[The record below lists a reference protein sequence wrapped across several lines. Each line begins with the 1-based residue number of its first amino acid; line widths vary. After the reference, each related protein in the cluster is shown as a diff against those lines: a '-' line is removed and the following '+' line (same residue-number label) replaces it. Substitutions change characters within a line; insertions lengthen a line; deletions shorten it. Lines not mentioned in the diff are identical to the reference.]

1 MIWWS
6 GSTSGVAVG
15 FVASSA
21 VIGSSPVL
29 MSPRTVSVAPPW
41 VLDAKP
47 LLITSGRARPAASPV
62 GVLVSSGFVIAS
74 LSVLLSVFESVLLSV
89 FESVLLSV
97 LLSVFVTVFDSVV
110 VLSVFV
116 LLSVVVVVV
125 VFSVFG
131 VVSPPVGG
139 GGVHGL
145 PLASSGWPL
154 SPTSGV
160 SVGLPFSSTDAGAGG
175 VHGLPLAS
183 NG

>member
-15 FVASSA
+15 LVASSA

-47 LLITSGRARPAASPV
+47 LLISSGRVSTAATPV
-62 GVLVSSGFVIAS
+62 GVLASSGFVIAS
-74 LSVLLSVFESVLLSV
+74 LSVLLSVL
-89 FESVLLSV
+89 ESVLLSV
-97 LLSVFVTVFDSVV
+97 LLSVFVTVFGSVV

-116 LLSVVVVVV
+116 LFSVVVVVV

-131 VVSPPVGG
+131 VAAPPFGG
-139 GGVHGL
+139 GGVQGL

-160 SVGLPFSSTDAGAGG
+160 SVGLPFASTDAGAGG